1 MEHLQRPMASTEV
14 ARKISEATKPRKRRP
29 KKVTPGSPWFVN
41 GKFVF
46 FLDHFDRS
54 TLEQSDAPAPTSL
67 FSIDLFLFFH
77 SHPLNEEQKPQPQSW
92 PSPTSK
98 LPPCQ
103 AAALL
108 KGAEEA
114 VAKLKAKARLVDLYN
129 LILPIAVS
137 PLFMSHTQIE
147 RERAI
152 HLYIYIYTIYCTH
165 THTYIYKYDSLQY
178 IRHCTHTVW
187 SGLVSSRLVL
197 SLSLSL
203 CLPLYVPCR

>member
-1 MEHLQRPMASTEV
+1 MASTEV

-152 HLYIYIYTIYCTH
+152 HLYIYTQFIVH
-165 THTYIYKYDSLQY
+165 THIYINTIVCS
-178 IRHCTHTVW
+178 ISAIAHTL
-187 SGLVSSRLVL
+187 SGLVLFRLVL

-203 CLPLYVPCR
+203 SLPPSLCTL